1 MGDLSSLF
9 GAGGSSFTIN
19 GGNIQINNGQIIFGA
34 NNNNNN
40 NENNLNNLL
49 APFMINI
56 GNNNDDNN
64 ALQTVRNNNYNHE
77 GIPEIVPFSQL
88 MNSATVSVF
97 GLDGNGNL
105 VNVGNAVN
113 ANSINLAS
121 LFNRKKN

>member
-1 MGDLSSLF
+1 MGDLSLLF

-56 GNNNDDNN
+56 GNNNDDN
-64 ALQTVRNNNYNHE
+64 HE
-77 GIPEIVPFSQL
+77 EIPEIVPFSQL